1 MRNFIV
7 PIELSDVDIE
17 FLKSIDWKSKNPQVS
32 SNSIDTPLQ
41 ALCEKG
47 VLQEVVIDEEAFV
60 YLTEVGDVIMETL

>member
-32 SNSIDTPLQ
+32 SNSIDTPLH

>member
-47 VLQEVVIDEEAFV
+47 VLQEVVIEEV
-60 YLTEVGDVIMETL
+60 LE